1 MLYVVMEKFRIGLY
15 GFAQV
20 TAIAYGVLASGAI
33 VKVSHSPEE
42 IQNHPFL
49 NGGVIYRDY
58 GFYLLLLVLAWAII
72 SAYQSSDW
80 AKKRID
86 EDDITS
92 SGLGLTIL
100 YAIFGTFFAFSGAF
114 PQHVLVGHP

>member
-1 MLYVVMEKFRIGLY
+1 MLLLGMEKFRIGLY
-15 GFAQV
+15 GFAQT
-20 TAIAYGVLASGAI
+20 TAIAYGVLASGAV

-42 IQNHPFL
+42 LQANPFL

-58 GFYLLLLVLAWAII
+58 GFYLLLLVLAWAVI
-72 SAYQSSDW
+72 SAYRSSEW
-80 AKKRID
+80 AKNRID
-86 EDDITS
+86 EDDITG

-100 YAIFGTFFAFSGAF
+100 YAILGTFFAFSGAF